1 MSSIMPSLR
10 GFPAF
15 AAICAVSLALFTSV
29 AFGQDTGIE
38 SVVEGAD
45 ARTVV
50 HSAGT
55 AKVPLNP
62 SRVVPLTA
70 TLLDMVV
77 SLGITPAASVTVD
90 EGGFPPYLDE
100 ELAGVPAVGDDER
113 PLHEAIIATNPDVII
128 ADPFEAHYD
137 QVNRIAP
144 TVVLNI
150 WLDWK
155 RAFVDMGRI
164 LGREQVARERLAA
177 YTQEVE
183 TQRRLIAEMLQNQS
197 VAVVR
202 LTYDGRTVGLEGNI
216 GFTENIFVDLA
227 LNPAPLV
234 REAAWD
240 KPGFQSISLERV
252 PDLGADHIFLVV
264 PDFEAATAAA
274 RQLQNNRLWERVPA
288 VRKGNVYPVPYRT
301 WTCKGITCNT
311 LANRQAFELLTGRSW
326 GDVEQ

>member
-1 MSSIMPSLR
+1 MSSIMPPLR

-15 AAICAVSLALFTSV
+15 AAICAISLALFTSV

-55 AKVPLNP
+55 AKVPPNP

-77 SLGITPAASVTVD
+77 SLGITPAAAVTVD

-100 ELAGVPAVGDDER
+100 ELPGVPAVGDDER
-113 PLHEAIIATNPDVII
+113 PLHEAIIATNPDII
-128 ADPFEAHYD
+128 FADPFEAHYD

-164 LGREQVARERLAA
+164 LGREQV
-177 YTQEVE
+177 
-183 TQRRLIAEMLQNQS
+183 
-197 VAVVR
+197 
-202 LTYDGRTVGLEGNI
+202 
-216 GFTENIFVDLA
+216 
-227 LNPAPLV
+227 
-234 REAAWD
+234 
-240 KPGFQSISLERV
+240 
-252 PDLGADHIFLVV
+252 
-264 PDFEAATAAA
+264 A